1 MEENNND
8 SFVMEYSAKN
18 RKEIE
23 QIRKKYAKKAEAE
36 DKLEELRRLDHA
48 TETPAQIVGMTVG
61 IIGTL
66 ILGFGMSAVM
76 AMNMTIIGVVFG
88 VIGLFVMLAAY
99 PIYKKILESNKE
111 KNGARILELSEEL
124 LK

>member
-23 QIRKKYAKKAEAE
+23 QIRKKYAKKADTE
-36 DKLEELRRLDHA
+36 DKLEELRRLDHE
-48 TETPAQIVGMTVG
+48 TEAPAQIAGMTVG

-66 ILGFGMSAVM
+66 IFGFGMAAVM
-76 AMNMTIIGVVFG
+76 AMNMTIIGVVSG
-88 VIGLFVMLAAY
+88 IIGLFVVFAAY
-99 PIYKKILESNKE
+99 PFYKKILESNKE